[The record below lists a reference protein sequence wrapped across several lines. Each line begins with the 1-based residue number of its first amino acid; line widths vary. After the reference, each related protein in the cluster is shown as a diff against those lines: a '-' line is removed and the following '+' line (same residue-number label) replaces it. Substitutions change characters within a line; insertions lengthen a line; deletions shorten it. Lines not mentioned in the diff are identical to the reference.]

1 MAIYTYFYGPGDLT
15 GEITMNNKIIYG
27 LIALSLCF
35 ISVNSYARIKLIT
48 LPVRE
53 HIEIHLENENVSLIE
68 EERIVPLQKGHN
80 NIDFSWHNTSIQA
93 DTIIFRVIDEVD
105 QPNTN
110 ILSVSYPP
118 NESALTWAVS
128 SDRDGS
134 ARVSISY
141 VINHLHKKY
150 HYLAATNADETQMN
164 LKQYIQIINQSGEQ
178 YREAV
183 MNTGTANSHMLS
195 LGLNETQEFLNHDYA
210 AIPVNKIYTVNAAE
224 LGYRD
229 RSQDKLNVLMHYQLH
244 NDVEHNM
251 GIQPLAPGKVRI
263 YQRDKQG
270 RQVFMG
276 EDWGQYTARGNKE
289 QLYIGQAR
297 DIVVKRIIE
306 RKNQQHIN
314 GNLKDIDILV
324 KYEIENFKE
333 EAVTLI
339 IEESLIHLRNEV
351 LPQRSQHPKIEWLIG
366 GDTNFD
372 NTPLKERTNS
382 QNIAYAVSLPGRK
395 VSEQGEM
402 ESVLKLEKKLNIN
415 LKNEW

>member
-1 MAIYTYFYGPGDLT
+1 MK
-15 GEITMNNKIIYG
+15 NKIIYG

-35 ISVNSYARIKLIT
+35 ISINTYARIKLIT

-53 HIEIHLENENVSLIE
+53 HIEIQLENENVTLIE
-68 EERIVPLQKGHN
+68 EERIVPLQKGN
-80 NIDFSWHNTSIQA
+80 NDIDFSWHNTSIQA
-93 DTIIFRVIDEVD
+93 DTIIFRVLDAID

-118 NESALTWAVS
+118 NESALTWSVS

-150 HYLAATNADETQMN
+150 HYIAATNADETQMN
-164 LKQYIQIINQSGEQ
+164 LNQYIQIINQSGEQ

-183 MNTGTANSHMLS
+183 MNTGTGNRHTLS
-195 LGLNETQEFLNHDYA
+195 LGINETQEFLNHGYE
-210 AIPVNKIYTVNAAE
+210 AIPVNKIYSVNAAE

-229 RSQDKLNVLMHYQLH
+229 RAQDKLNVLMHYQLH
-244 NDVEHNM
+244 NDVDHNM
-251 GIQPLAPGKVRI
+251 GIHPLAPGKVRI
-263 YQRDKQG
+263 YQQDKQG

-276 EDWGQYTARGNKE
+276 EDWGKYTARGNKD

-351 LPQRSQHPKIEWLIG
+351 LPQRSQHQLLEWVIAK
-366 GDTNFD
+366 DTNF
-372 NTPLKERTNS
+372 NNAPIKERTNS
-382 QNIAYAVSLPGRK
+382 QNIAYAVFLPGRK
-395 VSEQGEM
+395 VSEQSEM
-402 ESVLKLEKKLNIN
+402 KSVLKLEKKLNIN